1 MKAVLVTSPC
11 QSEPD
16 LWFSVKK
23 EDIEKTVEICS
34 TCPLKDTCL
43 RNAEE
48 NGEIHGVWGGKNF
61 NTGALAKGNP
71 SGLCKNERHDLP
83 EGGRCKK
90 CASEKKKR
98 YNADLKARG
107 IKRHTPGR
115 WKKNFIGGK
124 CHNGHELTINNTKVR
139 DHDKAL
145 MCTQCI
151 RRVAPK
157 ITRSEN
163 KGYYR

>member
-1 MKAVLVTSPC
+1 MVVHSPC
-11 QSEPD
+11 QENPD
-16 LWFSVKK
+16 LWFSRRQ
-23 EDIEKTVEICS
+23 EDLNETIEICLS
-34 TCPLKDTCL
+34 CPFKDACL
-43 RNAEE
+43 RTAESR
-48 NGEIHGVWGGKNF
+48 GEIHGVWGGKDF
-61 NTGALAKGNP
+61 NTGGWSDNP
-71 SGLCKNERHDLP
+71 LGMCRNERHYLP

-98 YNADLKARG
+98 QNDILKAKG
-107 IKRHTPGR
+107 IQRHRPGR

-124 CHNGHELTINNTKVR
+124 CHNGHELTINNTKIR
-139 DHDKAL
+139 EHDKAL

-163 KGYYR
+163 KGLFR